1 MPAHSIDRE
10 VECHD
15 FERALESNTRD
26 PMRYKT
32 DIRFGVRDSSGEE
45 LILPNDVLKRAAV
58 EYRRRLQEM
67 GYVVVDVDTREDTLV
82 VTLETLDSDA
92 GHRLD
97 DGIRSNALDV
107 QVKGRVRESA
117 IDETGFPVVKELAI
131 DDIELSPR

>member
-1 MPAHSIDRE
+1 MPAYCVDTDVVYQAFMRASGSHSKE
-10 VECHD
+10 
-15 FERALESNTRD
+15 

-32 DIRFGVRDSSGEE
+32 DIRFGVRDSAGEE

-82 VTLETLDSDA
+82 VTIETLESEA

-97 DGIRSNALDV
+97 QGIRTNALDV
-107 QVKGRVRESA
+107 QVKGRVIESA
-117 IDETGFPVVKELAI
+117 VDETGFPVVKELSI
-131 DDIELSPR
+131 DDVELAAR